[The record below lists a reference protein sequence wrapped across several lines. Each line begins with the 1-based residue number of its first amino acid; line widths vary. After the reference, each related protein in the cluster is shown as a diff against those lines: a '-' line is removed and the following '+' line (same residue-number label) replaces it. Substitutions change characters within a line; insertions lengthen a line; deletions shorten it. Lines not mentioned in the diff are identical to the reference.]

1 MSVKD
6 SLERV
11 RQLADTD
18 LFPLGVQ
25 GEVDDLIDD
34 LEDFFTF
41 IEDYDEWQALYY
53 RGAGSP
59 EPGFSLEKLREAL
72 GFDEDGR

>member
-11 RQLADTD
+11 RQLADAD

-25 GEVDDLIDD
+25 GEVDDLIED

-41 IEDYDEWQALYY
+41 VEDYDEWDVIYY
-53 RGAGSP
+53 FGAESP
-59 EPGFSLEKLREAL
+59 GPGFRLEKLREAL
-72 GFDEDGR
+72 GFDEEGN